1 MVKMGKEGWLIVVKE
16 KNRKGRPGYC
26 SNKEGV
32 GSFVPVVKMEK
43 EDWLIVVIKRGW
55 QFCACV
61 VKIERADWHV
71 AVIKRGGQLCAALC
85 HA

>member
-1 MVKMGKEGWLIVVKE
+1 MPM
-16 KNRKGRPGYC
+16 
-26 SNKEGV
+26 
-32 GSFVPVVKMEK
+32 VKMEK
-43 EDWLIVVIKRGW
+43 EYWLIVVINRGW

-61 VKIERADWHV
+61 VKIERADWHI